1 MWAWSR
7 GKDGI
12 QILALFLSIY
22 GPRLH
27 PKLPPVIKD
36 LFNNNVFRFLII
48 ALISYISS
56 EDLTISLILSIAFL
70 LFIGIID
77 NQQQYFNNNI
87 SIEVYTITSDK
98 EKKENFDLVDINLL
112 KDKLKSKNKIIV
124 QDRNPDITWKFT
136 LILDWFC

>member
-1 MWAWSR
+1 MNTVDKFVSNLLENPLYY
-7 GKDGI
+7 G
-12 QILALFLSIY
+12 ILALFLSIY

-77 NQQQYFNNNI
+77 NQHVLDKVKEDKPDGFSNFDIVTDRNNND
-87 SIEVYTITSDK
+87 SQKGPET
-98 EKKENFDLVDINLL
+98 
-112 KDKLKSKNKIIV
+112 
-124 QDRNPDITWKFT
+124 
-136 LILDWFC
+136 